1 MLLLA
6 AILLA
11 GCQNSGGFLD
21 PVASGRPY
29 EVLVVMNDAM
39 WERPAGRALYDVL
52 DTDLPGLPQPEQ
64 SFRISHTG
72 KQLDATM
79 RIFRNI
85 IEVNIDPS
93 QFTRTKMKYKR
104 DVFATDQLMITF
116 NSPSEESFIEY
127 CEQNRQIIIDFITR
141 SEMNR
146 LVKMLKGDHSRSVLA
161 DVQEMF
167 GCTMYAPNEIV
178 KSKKG
183 KDFLWASSNTP
194 LAITNICLYTYPY
207 EGPETFNKEY
217 VLAKRDSVMK
227 ANIPGST
234 PNMYMATDTL
244 LSDVTPIVVHGKYA
258 METRGLWYMKN
269 DMMGGPFVSHSRVD
283 ETTGTVYV
291 VEGFVYAPE
300 KSKRIMIRRLEGSLY
315 TLMLPC
321 EVQKALADEA
331 EADSTLESK

>member
-1 MLLLA
+1 MLT
-6 AILLA
+6 

-21 PVASGRPY
+21 PIASGRPY

-39 WERPAGRALYDVL
+39 WERPAGRALYAVL
-52 DTDLPGLPQPEQ
+52 DTDVPGLPQPEQ
-64 SFRISHTG
+64 SFHISHTG
-72 KQLDATM
+72 QQLDAAM

-85 IEVNIDPS
+85 IQVNVDPT
-93 QFTRTKMKYKR
+93 QFTHTKMKYKR
-104 DVFATDQLMITF
+104 DEFAKDQLIITF
-116 NSPSEESFIEY
+116 NSPSEESFREY
-127 CEQNRQIIIDFITR
+127 CEENQQMILDFMTR

-146 LVKMLKGDHSRSVLA
+146 LVKILKKEHSRVVLA

-167 GCTMYAPNEIV
+167 GCTMYAPDEIV
-178 KSKKG
+178 KTKKG
-183 KDFLWASSNTP
+183 KNFIWASSNTP

-234 PNMYMATDTL
+234 PQMYMATDTL
-244 LSDVTPIVVHGKYA
+244 YSDVKPIVVHGKYA
-258 METRGLWYMKN
+258 MEARGLWYMEN
-269 DMMGGPFVSHSRVD
+269 DMMGGPYVSHSRVD

-300 KSKRIMIRRLEGSLY
+300 KMKRGMIRRLEGSLY
-315 TLMLPC
+315 TLMLPD
-321 EVQKALADEA
+321 EVQKKQEAEALEA